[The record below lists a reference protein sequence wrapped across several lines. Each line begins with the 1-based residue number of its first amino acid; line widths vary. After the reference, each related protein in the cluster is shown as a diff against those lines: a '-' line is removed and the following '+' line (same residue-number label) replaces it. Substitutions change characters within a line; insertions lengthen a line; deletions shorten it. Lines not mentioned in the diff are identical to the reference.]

1 MIHIAWDHSDL
12 VAEAWI
18 SVYPALEGALA
29 KLCVCLCASVGECVR
44 GHEAVGMLRWQ
55 MALLHCRA
63 TLANRGE
70 DREKVG
76 KKEEKG
82 CERDG

>member
-1 MIHIAWDHSDL
+1 MT
-12 VAEAWI
+12 
-18 SVYPALEGALA
+18 
-29 KLCVCLCASVGECVR
+29 
-44 GHEAVGMLRWQ
+44 VGMLRWQ

-76 KKEEKG
+76 KEEDVSQREG
-82 CERDG
+82 